1 MVKLEKEIW
10 DQQQQI
16 DIKTPATCRKSPI
29 RRPIMKRIAYQF
41 TNPTSLVI
49 AAVAFLVTIAFTSA
63 NLSYAASHNPAQK
76 TSARA
81 SKVDRTEARIKDLHA
96 RLKITPAQEDLWNKV
111 TEVMR
116 DNAKAMDTLNQ
127 ARYEKAKTMT
137 AVEDLKSYSEVVQ
150 AHADGLK
157 NFVPVFEELYVS
169 MSDDQKKYSDMLF
182 HQGGHHKKSKGKSRG
197 K

>member
-1 MVKLEKEIW
+1 
-10 DQQQQI
+10 
-16 DIKTPATCRKSPI
+16 
-29 RRPIMKRIAYQF
+29 MKRIAHQF
-41 TNPTSLVI
+41 TNPTAFVI
-49 AAVAFLVTIAFTSA
+49 LAVTFLVTIAFASA
-63 NLSYAASHNPAQK
+63 NFSYAASDNPGKK
-76 TSARA
+76 TSVRA
-81 SKVDRTEARIKDLHA
+81 SKVDRTEARITDLHA

-157 NFVPVFEELYVS
+157 NFVPVFEELYAS